1 ESSGLLGTVSGRAVA
16 LAQRGRIGTC
26 SCSSLLVA
34 GRINPTE
41 VPRMTPD
48 ATRLLAE
55 ALHLPESERSELA
68 ARLIESLDPSGQED
82 ATAAWSAEIQTRLEE
97 LQKGQVQP
105 IRWPESRREILE
117 DAEESRATCGSSP
130 GHCRGPRCGAVVRSA
145 QRCRGGWPDARA

>member
-1 ESSGLLGTVSGRAVA
+1 MLARDGPRRLAVAGQINGRKCLAHGYSLQKNTTHRYIDPGAAEHRAESSGLLGTVSGRAVA

-82 ATAAWSAEIQTRLEE
+82 ATAAW
-97 LQKGQVQP
+97 
-105 IRWPESRREILE
+105 
-117 DAEESRATCGSSP
+117 
-130 GHCRGPRCGAVVRSA
+130 
-145 QRCRGGWPDARA
+145 